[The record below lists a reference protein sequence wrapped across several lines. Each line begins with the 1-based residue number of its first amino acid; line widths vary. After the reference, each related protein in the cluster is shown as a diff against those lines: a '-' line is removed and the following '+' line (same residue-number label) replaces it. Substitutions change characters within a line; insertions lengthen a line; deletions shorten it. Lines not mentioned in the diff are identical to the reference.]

1 MYSADNVMLT
11 ASHTHG
17 SAGGFMQY
25 FLYHITSWGFVK
37 QSFDALLD
45 GVMEVSPLGEQA
57 DAVSYADHQQ
67 QHNSPAAAAAVL
79 TSCRLPHEVSLQCS
93 SSSSS

>member
-1 MYSADNVMLT
+1 MVLT

-37 QSFDALLD
+37 QTFDALLE

-57 DAVSYADHQQ
+57 DAVSDAHQH
-67 QHNSPAAAAAVL
+67 QHHSPAAAGAVL
-79 TSCRLPHEVSLQCS
+79 TSCRVPLLRKLAVQQQLDHTAANPGI
-93 SSSSS
+93 